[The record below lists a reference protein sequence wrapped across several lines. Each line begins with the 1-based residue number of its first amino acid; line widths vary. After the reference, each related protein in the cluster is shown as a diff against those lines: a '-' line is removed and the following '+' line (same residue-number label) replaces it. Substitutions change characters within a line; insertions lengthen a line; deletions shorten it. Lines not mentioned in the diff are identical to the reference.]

1 MARVGR
7 GRKAGRS
14 VMGATAQA
22 LQTVAVTIEN
32 FVRAESDLYF
42 GVVVKKKGFGQF
54 EHNRAPIPID
64 QQTVVRMNRDTLYSG
79 AVFDLEA
86 APVTIT
92 LPDPGPR
99 FMSMQIISQD
109 QYSPLVAYEPG
120 PYVITR
126 DAIRTRYVLVAVRII
141 ANPALPG
148 DLDEVHQLQDAI
160 RVEQTNRGRF
170 EVPNWD
176 PASQK
181 RLREALLV
189 LGTTLP
195 DSRNMFGRRSE
206 VDPVRFVIGAAMA
219 WGGNPEREATYLNV
233 TPTRN
238 DGRTVHTLTVKNVPV
253 DGFWSISVYNSRGYF
268 EPNTLNAYTLNNLTA
283 RREPDGSIAVRF
295 GGCEGSASN
304 GASNC
309 LPITPGWNYLVR
321 LYRPRAEILDGSWTF
336 PEAQP
341 VS

>member
-1 MARVGR
+1 MIFKFV
-7 GRKAGRS
+7 KLVFLLAGLCA
-14 VMGATAQA
+14 MFA
-22 LQTVAVTIEN
+22 LGWLTG
-32 FVRAESDLYF
+32 VRAIGD
-42 GVVVKKKGFGQF
+42 
-54 EHNRAPIPID
+54 PIPAASLPAAERAFAARMRNVTMAGTFTISGRED
-64 QQTVVRMNRDTLYSG
+64 RTPDTDRYEIASVEKVGDDLWRFNAKMDCCGAAGKSSIPIVVPMRFAGDT
-79 AVFDLEA
+79 
-86 APVTIT
+86 PVI
-92 LPDPGPR
+92 
-99 FMSMQIISQD
+99 
-109 QYSPLVAYEPG
+109 
-120 PYVITR
+120 
-126 DAIRTRYVLVAVRII
+126 
-141 ANPALPG
+141 
-148 DLDEVHQLQDAI
+148 
-160 RVEQTNRGRF
+160 
-170 EVPNWD
+170 
-176 PASQK
+176 
-181 RLREALLV
+181 
-189 LGTTLP
+189 
-195 DSRNMFGRRSE
+195 MFGRRSE

-253 DGFWSISVYNSRGYF
+253 DGFWSISVYNARGYF

>member
-1 MARVGR
+1 
-7 GRKAGRS
+7 
-14 VMGATAQA
+14 MGATAQA
-22 LQTVAVTIEN
+22 LQTVPVTIEN

-79 AVFDLEA
+79 AVFDLDA
-86 APVTIT
+86 SAVTIT
-92 LPDPGPR
+92 LPAAGRR
-99 FMSMQIISQD
+99 FMSLQIISQD

-126 DAIRTRYVLVAVRII
+126 EAIRTRYVLAAVRILV
-141 ANPALPG
+141 NPALPG
-148 DLDEVHQLQDAI
+148 DLDEVHRLQDAI
-160 RVEQTNRGRF
+160 RVEQAVRGRF

-181 RLREALLV
+181 QLREALLV
-189 LGTTLP
+189 LGSTLP
-195 DSRNMFGRRSE
+195 DSRSMFGTRSE
-206 VDPVRFVIGAAMA
+206 VDPVRYVIGAAMA

-233 TPTRN
+233 TPPRN
-238 DGRTVHTLTVKNVPV
+238 DGRTVHELRVKDVPV
-253 DGFWSISVYNSRGYF
+253 DGFWSISVYNAKGYF
-268 EPNTLNAYTLNNLTA
+268 EPNTRNAYTLNNLTA
-283 RREPDGSIAVRF
+283 RKEPDGAIAVRF
-295 GGCEGSASN
+295 GGCEESAGN
-304 GASNC
+304 RGASNC

-321 LYRPRAEILDGSWTF
+321 LYRPRAEILDGTWTF
-336 PEAQP
+336 PEAQA